1 MATLNF
7 KFLANDKGLRD
18 GIARSK
24 NQLNGLEKVGK
35 KVGSGL
41 KTALSLAGIGLGLTA
56 AVRGATD
63 FAMKANEDIL
73 SQRMLARQLKVTLG
87 ATENQIASQERWIQK
102 VSLSTGLLD
111 DTLRPAYAAALR
123 VTGNASKAQDL
134 LNVSMDTA
142 AGTGKDLGIVVKS
155 VGRAYLGNLG
165 GLQKLVP
172 GIKKGDNAM
181 TYLKKNFK
189 DARLTLA
196 SPFDRAMVAVDSLQE
211 QIGTSLLPVFQGFA
225 DWFTNNSPEI
235 SQFFSDLVDPNSKT
249 GGAIKKLADNFEKLS
264 IQVDNFFKQ
273 FDENKK
279 SGLVGFLNLVADA
292 VGAIADEAEYLAGY
306 WKFFTTGDVS
316 GVLNS
321 DLFQGVV
328 NRGQNAGQN
337 LSITQPQ
344 NNYTININKSTMS
357 AQDIVRAIQRYERN
371 SGSQYLLPTGPTN

>member
-1 MATLNF
+1 MLMATLNF
-7 KFLANDKGLRD
+7 KFLANDKGLKE

-24 NQLNGLEKVGK
+24 NQLNGLEKTGQRVGR
-35 KVGSGL
+35 GL
-41 KTALSLAGIGLGLTA
+41 KSALSMVGIGLGLSA

-73 SQRMLARQLKVTLG
+73 SQRMLARQLKVTTG
-87 ATENQIASQERWIQK
+87 ATKKQIATQEQYIQTL
-102 VSLSTGLLD
+102 SLGTGILD
-111 DTLRPAYAAALR
+111 DKLRPAYATALR
-123 VTGNASKAQDL
+123 VTGSTKKAQDL
-134 LNVSMDTA
+134 LNVSLDTA
-142 AGTGKDLGIVVKS
+142 AGTGKDLGTVVKS
-155 VGRAYLGNLG
+155 VGRAYLGNLS

-181 TYLKKNFK
+181 AYLKKNFK

-211 QIGTSLLPVFQGFA
+211 QIGASLLPAFQGFA
-225 DWFTNNSPEI
+225 DWFTKNSPEI
-235 SQFFSDLVDPNSKT
+235 SKFFSDLVDPESKT

-306 WKFFTTGDVS
+306 WKFFTTGDTS

-321 DLFQGVV
+321 DLFQGVL
-328 NRGQNAGQN
+328 NRGQNTGQN

-344 NNYTININKSTMS
+344 NNYVININKSNMS
-357 AQDIVRAIQRYERN
+357 AQDILRAIQRYERN
-371 SGSQYLLPTGPTN
+371 TKYELPVSPTN

>member
-41 KTALSLAGIGLGLTA
+41 KSALGLAGIGLGLTA

-87 ATENQIASQERWIQK
+87 ATKEQIAAQEEYIQK
-102 VSLSTGLLD
+102 LSLGTGILD
-111 DTLRPAYAAALR
+111 DQLRPAYATALR
-123 VTGNASKAQDL
+123 VTGNARKAQEL
-134 LNVSMDTA
+134 LNVSLDTA
-142 AGTGKDLGIVVKS
+142 AGTGKELGTVVKS
-155 VGRAYLGNLG
+155 VGRAYLGNLS

-172 GIKKGDNAM
+172 GIKKGDDAM
-181 TYLKKNFK
+181 AYLKKNFK

-225 DWFTNNSPEI
+225 DWFTVNSPTI
-235 SQFFSDLVDPNSKT
+235 SKFFEDLADPESKT
-249 GGAIKKLADNFEKLS
+249 GKAIVKLGDSFQKLGT
-264 IQVDNFFKQ
+264 QVDNFFMQ
-273 FDENKK
+273 FDNEKK

-292 VGAIADEAEYLAGY
+292 VGGIADQAEYLAGY
-306 WKFFTTGDVS
+306 WKFFTTGDTS

-321 DLFQGVV
+321 QLFQGVL
-328 NRGQNAGQN
+328 NQAQSSGQN
-337 LSITQPQ
+337 LNITQPQ
-344 NNYTININKSTMS
+344 NTYVININKANMS
-357 AQDIVRAIQRYERN
+357 PQDIIRAIQRYERN
-371 SGSQYLLPTGPTN
+371 TGSKYVLPSGPTQ